1 MAAGAIFVTTG
12 KSEISQMKG
21 LVRQMPVTA
30 VCFAAASLGIAG
42 LPLMAGFVSKFN
54 MMKGAVLMGKPFIAL
69 VYVAAA
75 LLAVAYLMPVVQ
87 IFFRKEIAGEGIEA
101 ITKDAKET
109 AKAIAEDAEAVH
121 EVSRKHA
128 LAMGIPMVMTLLLA
142 VILGTAPNFGPH
154 LYQMAQVAAE
164 AVMKGG

>member
-1 MAAGAIFVTTG
+1 
-12 KSEISQMKG
+12 
-21 LVRQMPVTA
+21 
-30 VCFAAASLGIAG
+30 
-42 LPLMAGFVSKFN
+42 
-54 MMKGAVLMGKPFIAL
+54 MKGAVLMGKPFIAL

-87 IFFRKEIAGEGIEA
+87 IFQKRNCGGRNRSNYERCEGNSQSNCRRRRGSA
-101 ITKDAKET
+101 WGQQ
-109 AKAIAEDAEAVH
+109 
-121 EVSRKHA
+121 KHA